1 MSTARLKEFL
11 RQIIVAVWG
20 ENVLSDTVV
29 STVTLRLQRQTN
41 CSPEWHF
48 HSYREEEE
56 ESSFLQVSV
65 WNGVI
70 IKRCN
75 EVWTTLFQGAVA
87 RIPHKLWGLCL
98 IKEILHCLSTVIR
111 LGVYLSE
118 PSRDS
123 VLICCNH
130 RGNERTVTPP
140 RWSQRG
146 CYCKTWHFDP
156 MGSVKLRLRSLN
168 SKHQRERLR
177 QTARDGV
184 CVWQLRTDAQL
195 QTVPTDAVTGRL
207 NLGCF
212 Q

>member
-1 MSTARLKEFL
+1 M
-11 RQIIVAVWG
+11 
-20 ENVLSDTVV
+20 LSEEKMCL
-29 STVTLRLQRQTN
+29 VTPSFQLLPSDCSWRQTN
-41 CSPEWHF
+41 CSSEWHF